1 MREKSRVKNFYR
13 WLYKNYKDGG
23 IQWSESKKQGEQ
35 QSALRE
41 LRNKM
46 QRWNIN
52 CEAVGIYLKDRHNE
66 NQEQIPDSS
75 YSATQ

>member
-1 MREKSRVKNFYR
+1 MREKSLVKNFYR

-46 QRWNIN
+46 QRWNVN
-52 CEAVGIYLKDRHNE
+52 CQDMGIYLKDCLDE
-66 NQEQIPDSS
+66 DQEQITDSS
-75 YSATQ
+75 YSNTQ